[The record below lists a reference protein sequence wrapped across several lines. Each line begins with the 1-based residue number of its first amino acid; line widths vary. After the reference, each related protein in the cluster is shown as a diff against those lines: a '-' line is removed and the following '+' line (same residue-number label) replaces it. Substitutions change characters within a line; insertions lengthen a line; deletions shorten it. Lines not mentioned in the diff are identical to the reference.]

1 MNRYVIYRYR
11 NVIDQRNLVLDFSLK
26 VLYTAFERGFVLYFL
41 KTTIKRAAVGSS
53 SNLGVQ
59 YITN

>member
-11 NVIDQRNLVLDFSLK
+11 NVVYHRNLVFDGSLK
-26 VLYTAFERGFVLYFL
+26 VLYTAFERGFVLYFF
-41 KTTIKRAAVGSS
+41 KITIKRAAVGSS

-59 YITN
+59 YIIN

>member
-11 NVIDQRNLVLDFSLK
+11 NVIYHRNLVFDGSLK
-26 VLYTAFERGFVLYFL
+26 VLYTAFERGFVLYFF
-41 KTTIKRAAVGSS
+41 KITKRAAVGSS

-59 YITN
+59 YIIN